1 MAFMLNRKIITPKS
15 FQERDCR
22 LVSYQL
28 PLLKHCFVLCADHQT
43 DQIDHQ
49 VNYQTDYQINYHAQT
64 QNELMVF
71 FIEEAEKL
79 AEKITGN
86 SQCYLIAF
94 SGNQVRKRPNLH
106 IHLFIIETRWQKA
119 MVYSML
125 AGKNWAQLI
134 WEMLE
139 GMKR

>member
-15 FQERDCR
+15 FQERGCR

-28 PLLKHCFVLCADHQT
+28 PLLKHCFVLCADYQT
-43 DQIDHQ
+43 DQIDQ
-49 VNYQTDYQINYHAQT
+49 TDYKVNYQACHVQK

-134 WEMLE
+134 WDMLE
-139 GMKR
+139 GVKR

>member
-1 MAFMLNRKIITPKS
+1 MAFMLNRKIITPKL
-15 FQERDCR
+15 FEERGCR

-28 PLLKHCFVLCADHQT
+28 PLLKHCFVLCADY
-43 DQIDHQ
+43 QIDQTYYQ
-49 VNYQTDYQINYHAQT
+49 VNYQACHTQK

-139 GMKR
+139 TVKRQV